1 MSVKITDKITQMN
14 GQNYPL
20 MDASAVEY
28 TKPDGTKVDCI
39 VGAVVDY
46 SQEYKGNVS
55 FIVNNTWNAQGTNN
69 LTFDLKNIKIMNNG
83 QYIPKKG

>member
-28 TKPDGTKVDCI
+28 TKPDGTKCRVN
-39 VGAVVDY
+39 DY
-46 SQEYKGNVS
+46 LNSLSSGDSSGGSGIYK
-55 FIVNNTWNAQGTNN
+55 
-69 LTFDLKNIKIMNNG
+69 
-83 QYIPKKG
+83 P